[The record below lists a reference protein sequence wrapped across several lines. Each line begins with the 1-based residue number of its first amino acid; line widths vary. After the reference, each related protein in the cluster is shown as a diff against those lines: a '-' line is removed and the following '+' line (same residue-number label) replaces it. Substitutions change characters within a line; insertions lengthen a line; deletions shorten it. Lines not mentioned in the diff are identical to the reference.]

1 MVRIKFCGITNIK
14 DALETAGL
22 GVNALG
28 FVFAKSPRQVS
39 PEKAKEIIEKL
50 PPWISAVGVFV
61 NEKPE
66 AVSEIA
72 EHCKLDYIQLHGEES
87 PEYCR
92 NLGLKVIKTIKND
105 IEKISDYNVSG
116 FLLDTYDPEMAGGTG
131 KTFNWDLALDA
142 KKYGCPIIL
151 AGGLTPENIGEAVEK
166 VKPYGVDVSSGIEL
180 APGKKDYE
188 KMKRFVEEVK
198 KTTEGK

>member
-14 DALETAGL
+14 DALEAAGL
-22 GVNALG
+22 GINALG

-61 NEKPE
+61 NEKSE

-72 EHCKLDYIQLHGEES
+72 EHCRLDYIQLHGEES
-87 PEYCR
+87 PEYCGS
-92 NLGLKVIKTIKND
+92 LGLKVIKTIKDD

-116 FLLDTYDPEMAGGTG
+116 FLLDTHDHGKAGGTG

-198 KTTEGK
+198 KTIEGK